1 MAYNHRYNNTN
12 GIIGNTKKKNNF
24 GNLALLKQ
32 SSKSFA
38 TTIGSCLK
46 KSVLIIAGISV
57 RKKIWNNELICTKDR
72 WKIYSNFLMN

>member
-1 MAYNHRYNNTN
+1 MDVKNINRTAGKR
-12 GIIGNTKKKNNF
+12 KKKNCS